1 MLVARPMQFLLL
13 LVYVVHVTSA
23 NNNFRVP
30 YNYND
35 DPNMFLTDEQRLL
48 KALTTNYDPAVRPV
62 YNSKQAVLI
71 RLGITLTQIIDVDE
85 KNQVLTTN
93 VWLDQ
98 EWTDEKLKWNVTEYN
113 NISILRMP
121 CDYLWLPDIVLYN

>member
-1 MLVARPMQFLLL
+1 MVVARPMQFLLL

-71 RLGITLTQIIDVDE
+71 RLGITLTQIIDVVWSFRVVLILSNGSLSIQE
-85 KNQVLTTN
+85 K
-93 VWLDQ
+93 
-98 EWTDEKLKWNVTEYN
+98 
-113 NISILRMP
+113 
-121 CDYLWLPDIVLYN
+121 